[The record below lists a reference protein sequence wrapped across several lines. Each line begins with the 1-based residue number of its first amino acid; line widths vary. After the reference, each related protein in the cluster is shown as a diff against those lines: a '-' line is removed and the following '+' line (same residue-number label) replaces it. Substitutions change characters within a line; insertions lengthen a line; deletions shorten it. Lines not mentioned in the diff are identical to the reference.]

1 MKNKLKPI
9 LILSIILF
17 LCFTG
22 INIYMA
28 YVNIKNTV
36 EESIG
41 ERTLSAAT
49 SIAESFDIDTYQRF
63 LLDKDQDENYW
74 KIRNDLRDA
83 NDKIGALFVYTLE
96 IDNPEV
102 SHVMIA
108 GLPEDTDMEYYTGMV
123 CTVPPD
129 KVKLAY
135 EGKKYITNSIYD
147 PNYDVNYISVGAP
160 ITDQSGQ
167 IIGYLGIDVSIDT
180 LNETKSEVLQNSL
193 AIFGFNG
200 LFVLIVVLSFLFL
213 QRWYQRTVESEV
225 AATEDTYQSEIK
237 GLIASVYSV
246 RHDFSNHVQVLHGL
260 LKIGRYEQA
269 LEYATSLSSE
279 VKSIDSLQLDVQ
291 HPGLS
296 VLLQTKKL
304 SAQNYQVDM
313 QLNVSDSKFEG
324 IKTIDLI
331 KILSNLIDNAMEAT
345 LELPEDNRCVRISCY
360 SKEEK
365 YFFSVM
371 NTGSKIKDT
380 TRIFIQGFSTKER
393 KGKERGQGLFIVK
406 EIVHQYGGPL
416 RLHLL
421 MRKLCSK

>member
-1 MKNKLKPI
+1 
-9 LILSIILF
+9 
-17 LCFTG
+17 
-22 INIYMA
+22 MA
-28 YVNIKNTV
+28 YVNIHHTV
-36 EESIG
+36 EDSIG
-41 ERTLSAAT
+41 KRTLSSAK
-49 SIAESFDIDTYQRF
+49 SIAETIDVASYERF
-63 LLDKDQDENYW
+63 LVHKEKNEDYW
-74 KIRNDLRDA
+74 KIRNDLLDA
-83 NDKIGALFVYTLE
+83 NEKLGALFVYTLE
-96 IDNPEV
+96 IENPDV

-108 GLPEDTDMEYYTGMV
+108 GLPKDSEVEYYTGMV

-129 KVKLAY
+129 SVKLAY
-135 EGKKYITNSIYD
+135 EGKTYITNSIYD
-147 PNYDVNYISVGAP
+147 PHYKMDYISVGAP
-160 ITDQSGQ
+160 IKDESGQ
-167 IIGYLGIDVSIDT
+167 IIGYVGIDVSIDT
-180 LNETKSEVLQNSL
+180 LNETKAEVMTNSV

-200 LFVLIVVLSFLFL
+200 IFVLIVVLSFLFL

-237 GLIASVYSV
+237 GLIASVSSV

-260 LKIGRYEQA
+260 LKIGQHDQA

-313 QLNVSDSKFEG
+313 QLDVLGSYFEG

-331 KILSNLIDNAMEAT
+331 KVLSNLIDNAMEAT
-345 LELPEDNRCVRISCY
+345 LELPEENRCVRITCY

-371 NTGSKIKDT
+371 NTGNKIKDT
-380 TRIFIQGFSTKER
+380 DRIFTQGFSTKVR
-393 KGKERGQGLFIVK
+393 KGTERGQGLFIVK
-406 EIVHQYGGPL
+406 EIVHQYGGTISVTSTDVETVFQVIIPN
-416 RLHLL
+416 
-421 MRKLCSK
+421 K